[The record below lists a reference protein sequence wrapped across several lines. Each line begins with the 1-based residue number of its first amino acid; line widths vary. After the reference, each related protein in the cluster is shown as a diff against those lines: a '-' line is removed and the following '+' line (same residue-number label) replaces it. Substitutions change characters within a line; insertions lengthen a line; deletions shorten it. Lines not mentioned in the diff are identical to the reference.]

1 MDIEKL
7 RLKPL
12 DEVRRLYREYLISQN
27 FAQNTINVS
36 SDAFYLWNK
45 CGKELFWDTVLDF
58 DFDKNAKERV
68 LQCLRE
74 NSAGDADKLVHGYMS
89 HLRRFR
95 RFLAT
100 DYEALEVEVSNP
112 SYKSYGKKKNLFVP
126 TPSISQVEFY
136 LEQWHKLENYR
147 LQEEALNKLFFE
159 LAPRN
164 TDVTDIL
171 LKVSTLNDFY
181 STNIYSTYPV
191 AKHIQSLKIDDR
203 LKSGDVSLVD
213 DIQLVVIGD
222 KEKHFYSFAT
232 KYCSHHNPKDYPIY
246 DSYVDEVLRFFRSQ
260 DHFSAFYNDDLKNY
274 ALFKKILND
283 FREFY
288 GLNQFDLKQIDQY
301 LWQLGKE
308 YFKKDFGKKQNAK
321 EQKDSI

>member
-1 MDIEKL
+1 MNIEELKL
-7 RLKPL
+7 KSL
-12 DEVRRLYREYLISQN
+12 DEVRKLYKVFLKMENFSQSM
-27 FAQNTINVS
+27 INVS
-36 SDAFYLWNK
+36 SDVFYLWK
-45 CGKELFWDTVLDF
+45 KGGKELFWNTVLDDNF
-58 DFDKNAKERV
+58 EENAKKT
-68 LQCLRE
+68 LIQYLRIY
-74 NSAGDADKLVHGYMS
+74 SSGDPNKLVHGYMS

-95 RFLAT
+95 RFLSKNESVVLFESEET
-100 DYEALEVEVSNP
+100 KPVH
-112 SYKSYGKKKNLFVP
+112 KSYGKKTDKYVP
-126 TPSISQVEFY
+126 RPSMEQVEYY
-136 LEQWHKLENYR
+136 LEQWNKMENYR
-147 LQEEALNKLFFE
+147 LQEAALNKLFFE
-159 LAPRN
+159 LAPMN

-260 DHFSAFYNDDLKNY
+260 DHFSAFYNEDLKNY

-308 YFKKDFGKKQNAK
+308 YFKKEFGKKQNAK
-321 EQKDSI
+321 E

>member
-1 MDIEKL
+1 MNIEELKL
-7 RLKPL
+7 KSL
-12 DEVRRLYREYLISQN
+12 DEVRKLYKAFLKSKD
-27 FAQNTINVS
+27 FSQNTINVS
-36 SDAFYLWNK
+36 SDAFYLWNNG
-45 CGKELFWDTVLDF
+45 GKELFWNTVLDRNF
-58 DFDKNAKERV
+58 DVNAKETV

-74 NSAGDADKLVHGYMS
+74 HSSGDADKLVNGYMS

-95 RFLAT
+95 RFLSENAFAA
-100 DYEALEVEVSNP
+100 ALEQTEVKID
-112 SYKSYGKKKNLFVP
+112 YKPYGKKKNLSVP
-126 TPSISQVEFY
+126 KPSIAQVEYY
-136 LEQWHKLENYR
+136 LDQWDKMESYR
-147 LQEEALNKLFFE
+147 LQEAALNKLFFE
-159 LAPRN
+159 LAPMN

-191 AKHIQSLKIDDR
+191 ANHIQSLKIDDR

-213 DIQLVVIGD
+213 DIQLVTIGD

-260 DHFSAFYNDDLKNY
+260 DHFSAFYNEDLKIY

-288 GLNQFDLKQIDQY
+288 GLNQFDLKQIDKY

-321 EQKDSI
+321 E